1 MTAWERYHPAL
12 APQAVNFD
20 DTQGKAVIVLSSF
33 VPSSGSTDGSDRRP
47 VLPIRFGW
55 AKVMKTM

>member
-1 MTAWERYHPAL
+1 MTAWERYHTAL
-12 APQAVNFD
+12 APSVVNPV

-33 VPSSGSTDGSDRRP
+33 VPSSGSADGSGRRP

-55 AKVMKTM
+55 AKVKKTI